1 MWEWLRGLTI
11 TQETICLWC
20 VEEIGWYGSIGAGP
34 GPVGQLINQDMRQMR
49 GAKFRLYRFLSAN
62 FWSSM
67 VSLPTSPSGDQH
79 RSRMGQRSVI
89 CQNEGSDESSS
100 AVRSKERQTV
110 AGYGAAGH
118 LATLGRLE
126 FTLGQ
131 FSKLLNSKLNQ
142 PVHQDLLVTSVR
154 LIPCSSQQLK
164 P

>member
-1 MWEWLRGLTI
+1 
-11 TQETICLWC
+11 
-20 VEEIGWYGSIGAGP
+20 
-34 GPVGQLINQDMRQMR
+34 
-49 GAKFRLYRFLSAN
+49 
-62 FWSSM
+62 
-67 VSLPTSPSGDQH
+67 
-79 RSRMGQRSVI
+79 MGQRSVI

-110 AGYGAAGH
+110 ADYSAAGH

-126 FTLGQ
+126 LTLGQ

-142 PVHQDLLVTSVR
+142 PVQQDLLVTSVR